1 MGSRR
6 QSMLDDTKLYA
17 MLGERILRLRRMQSP
32 LMSQERLAKILGLTR
47 TSVTNIERG
56 KQKVTLDTLY
66 RVCETFGIQVTDLMP
81 ALSEVARAADQS
93 VVVAGQ
99 AYALPAKTADSV
111 KRYLPSEVAA
121 TPTKARRGRK
131 L

>member
-1 MGSRR
+1 
-6 QSMLDDTKLYA
+6 MLDDTKLYA
-17 MLGERILRLRRMQSP
+17 ALGERILRFRRMQSP

-66 RVCETFGIQVTDLMP
+66 RLCETFGIQVTDLMP
-81 ALSEVARAADQS
+81 ALSEVSRAADQS

-121 TPTKARRGRK
+121 TPTKVRRGRK